1 LEDWKI
7 GRLGQPLTL
16 VLFSWDLKKIKK
28 NYRDWVTS
36 GRYIHKERKNYN
48 AANIKPLLS
57 MNTFTFK
64 EKEVLAL
71 VSSGLSTKEI
81 ASKLNISHHTVET
94 HRKNLLRKCEAKNSV
109 ELVQKAFMQQLI
121 AV

>member
-1 LEDWKI
+1 
-7 GRLGQPLTL
+7 
-16 VLFSWDLKKIKK
+16 
-28 NYRDWVTS
+28 
-36 GRYIHKERKNYN
+36 
-48 AANIKPLLS
+48 
-57 MNTFTFK
+57 MNPFTFK

-71 VSSGLSTKEI
+71 VSSGLTTKEI

-109 ELVQKAFMQQLI
+109 ELVQKAFMQQMI